1 MISCFNNKDK
11 LSIKQHQKCKQRQR
25 YIEINKSADTK
36 ANGRIGQR
44 TLKNYRNRLKEK
56 PKTKTYKHK
65 HKLKEKML
73 YKKFA

>member
-25 YIEINKSADTK
+25 YIEINKPEDTK
-36 ANGRIGQR
+36 VNGRIR
-44 TLKNYRNRLKEK
+44 ILKTYRNRLKEK